1 MRTYFAYIRVS
12 TVRQG
17 EKGSSLT
24 EQRDAILRYA
34 QKHDLRIGDW
44 FEEQETAAKVGRT
57 VFRRMLT
64 RLKRGGAHGLILHKI
79 DRGARNLADW
89 AEIGAL
95 MDIGVDIH
103 LAHEAIDMSSR
114 GGRLSADIQA
124 VVASDYI
131 RNLRQEVKKGIY
143 GRLKQGLYPFNAPAG
158 YQNNGGGQ
166 VKTIDPVQGP
176 LVREAFELY
185 ANGNYALRALLP
197 HMTSRG
203 LRNSANKPFSL
214 AAFAHFLASPF
225 YYGLLTIKGETQM
238 GVHTPIISKQLFDR
252 ARARAEG
259 RLTARTRSTPKIE
272 YAFRR
277 LLTCKVCAHSLYAE
291 RHKGIAYYRCH
302 SLQCRGTSIR
312 ETSLVQMIH
321 EPLSY
326 FSMTPALCRIMADM
340 FVAHTVG
347 HGDRVQESVKRIKL
361 RIGQIDAKHE
371 KLTDAFI
378 EGGLDKADYH
388 NRRMSLQNERIF
400 LSQEMQNTQD
410 TGQGDKRQQKFLEL
424 ICALPDICFSTNP
437 REIRD
442 FAKTAISNIKI
453 EKKTIEI
460 QWSNA
465 LAMLIDLSGVLRGGA
480 EHDEPLKRRQSVTI
494 GGAEHDG
501 PLKQRQSV
509 TIGGA
514 EHDEPLKRRQSFTA
528 LDEPLRSALSANGD
542 VLIRAIRLFDALDE
556 WTPGITN
563 DNAESVVD

>member
-17 EKGSSLT
+17 EKGSSLG

-95 MDIGVDIH
+95 MDIGIDIH

-166 VKTIDPVQGP
+166 AKTIDPVQGP
-176 LVREAFELY
+176 LVRETFELY
-185 ANGNYALRALLP
+185 ANGIYALRALLP
-197 HMTSRG
+197 HMTERG

-225 YYGLLTIKGETQM
+225 YYGLITIKGETQM
-238 GVHTPIISKQLFDR
+238 GVHEPIITKHLFDR

-259 RLTARTRSTPKIE
+259 RLTARTRSSPQIE

-277 LLTCKVCAHSLYAE
+277 LLTCKVCGHSLYAE
-291 RHKGIAYYRCH
+291 RQKGIAYYRCH

-312 ETSLVQMIH
+312 ETSLVQTIH
-321 EPLSY
+321 APLSY
-326 FSMTPALCRIMADM
+326 LSISPALRRIMADM
-340 FVAHTVG
+340 YDAHIKEQ
-347 HGDRVQESVKRIKL
+347 GDRVQESVKQIKL
-361 RIGQIDAKHE
+361 RIGQIDAKQE

-378 EGGLDKADYH
+378 DGGLDKGDYH
-388 NRRMSLQNERIF
+388 SRRTALQNERIL
-400 LSQEMQNTQD
+400 LSQEMRNIQN
-410 TGQGDKRQQKFLEL
+410 TGQGDQRQQKFLEL
-424 ICALPDICFSTNP
+424 IYALPDICFSANQ

-442 FAKTAISNIKI
+442 FAKTAISNIQI

-460 QWSNA
+460 QWSKA
-465 LAMLIDLSGVLRGGA
+465 LSMLIDLTGVLFGGP
-480 EHDEPLKRRQSVTI
+480 EHDEHITCMQSIT
-494 GGAEHDG
+494 E
-501 PLKQRQSV
+501 R
-509 TIGGA
+509 
-514 EHDEPLKRRQSFTA
+514 DELLRLA
-528 LDEPLRSALSANGD
+528 LQANCE
-542 VLIRAIRLFDALDE
+542 AIVEAVRTFDALDQ
-556 WTPGITN
+556 WTPPIPSEGDTTLG
-563 DNAESVVD
+563 V